1 MNKVQLTSTEMMFF
15 RRTIGYTLFNHKRNE
30 LLEELKVQPV
40 YKKLRRFKSNWLQ
53 YVTRMN
59 KIRMLKNRLNYRSN
73 EDYLEEL

>member
-1 MNKVQLTSTEMMFF
+1 MEMMFF
-15 RRTIGYTLFNHKRNE
+15 RRTIGHTLFNHKRNE
-30 LLEELKVQPV
+30 LLEDLKVQPV

-59 KIRMLKNRLNYRSN
+59 KNRMLKTRLNYRSN